1 MRTLLLDLDG
11 TLVDTAPDMHAAL
24 CRLQARH
31 GTEPLPFEAVRDHV
45 SHGSVALVRL
55 GFPGIEG
62 ETFEALKQEY
72 LTLYAEALHVDSILF
87 PGMAEILERIE
98 AQGMNWGVVTN
109 KPGWLT
115 EPLLHSMGLRTKAAT
130 VISGDT
136 TPERK
141 PHPLPLL
148 QACREAGSAPH
159 QCLYIGD
166 ALRDIQA
173 GRAAGMATLAA
184 LYGYIDADQTPDTWG
199 ADGFIHHP
207 GEILPWLTPMHRA
220 C

>member
-1 MRTLLLDLDG
+1 MQTLLLDLDG
-11 TLVDTAPDMHAAL
+11 TLADTAPDMHAAL
-24 CRLQARH
+24 CRLQTRH
-31 GTEPLPFEAVRDHV
+31 GVDPLPFEAVRDHV

-62 ETFEALKQEY
+62 ETFEDLKRQY
-72 LTLYAEALHVDSILF
+72 LDLYAQALHVETRLF
-87 PGMAEILERIE
+87 PGMAKILEGIE
-98 AQGMNWGVVTN
+98 ARGMNWGVVTN

-115 EPLLHSMGLRTKAAT
+115 DPLLRAMGLYERAAT

-148 QACREAGSAPH
+148 QACREAGSTP
-159 QCLYIGD
+159 QRCLYIGD

-173 GRAAGMATLAA
+173 GRAAGMVTLTA

-199 ADGFIHHP
+199 ADGCIRHP
-207 GEILPWLTPMHRA
+207 EEILPWLSPVHRA
-220 C
+220 S

>member
-1 MRTLLLDLDG
+1 MLLDLDG
-11 TLVDTAPDMHAAL
+11 TLADTAPDMHAAL
-24 CRLQARH
+24 CRLQTRH
-31 GTEPLPFEAVRDHV
+31 GVDALPFEAVRNHV

-62 ETFEALKQEY
+62 EAFEDLKRQY
-72 LTLYAEALHVDSILF
+72 LDLYAEALHRDTTLF
-87 PGMAEILERIE
+87 PGMAKILEGIE
-98 AQGMNWGVVTN
+98 ARGMNWGVVTN

-115 EPLLHSMGLRTKAAT
+115 DPLLRSMGLYDRAVT

-148 QACREAGSAPH
+148 QACREAGSTPE

-173 GRAAGMATLAA
+173 GRAAGMVTLTA
-184 LYGYIDADQTPDTWG
+184 LYGYIDTDQTPDTWG
-199 ADGFIHHP
+199 ADGCIHHP
-207 GEILPWLTPMHRA
+207 GEILPWLAPVHRA
-220 C
+220 S